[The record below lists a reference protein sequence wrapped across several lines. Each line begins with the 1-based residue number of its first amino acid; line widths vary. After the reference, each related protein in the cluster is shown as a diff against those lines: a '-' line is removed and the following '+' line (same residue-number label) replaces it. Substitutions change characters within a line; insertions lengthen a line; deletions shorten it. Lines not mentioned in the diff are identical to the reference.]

1 MKIKMEPPMHI
12 KKIILSAIAGTA
24 LAVVAASSPSDAAPF
39 SQQRNDAQSRAVGQS
54 GWAVVNPNGTLARNK
69 NVMFSNKINTGIY
82 YVNFNSNI
90 RQCAY
95 VATSGL
101 SGHNA
106 QPKPAYVTVVGL
118 QGATDGVEVQ
128 TYNSAGVQTDEGFHL
143 VVTC

>member
-1 MKIKMEPPMHI
+1 MNTKMEPPMHI
-12 KKIILSAIAGTA
+12 KKFILSATMGIALTI
-24 LAVVAASSPSDAAPF
+24 VAASSPSDAEPF
-39 SQQRNDAQSRAVGQS
+39 SQQRNDVRPQAVGQS

-69 NVMFSNKINTGIY
+69 NVMFSNKINKGIY

-101 SGHNA
+101 SGHNS

-118 QGATDGVEVQ
+118 EGATDGVEVQ

-143 VVTC
+143 LVTC